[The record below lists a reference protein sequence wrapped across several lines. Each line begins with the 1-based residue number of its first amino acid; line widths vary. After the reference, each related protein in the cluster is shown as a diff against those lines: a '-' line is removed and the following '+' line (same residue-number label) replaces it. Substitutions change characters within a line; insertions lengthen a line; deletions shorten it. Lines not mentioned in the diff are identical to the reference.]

1 MLFSSVT
8 VALIIP
14 SGTALVLWD
23 YFIDAIGLM
32 FIPLSVNLCK
42 QNAFSNVSKKN
53 KKLIAISI
61 AFTSIGYF
69 HENYVSIVQKSS
81 YQSFKSQ

>member
-23 YFIDAIGLM
+23 YFIDANGLM

-53 KKLIAISI
+53 QEI
-61 AFTSIGYF
+61 
-69 HENYVSIVQKSS
+69 NYHFDRVHFYWVFS
-81 YQSFKSQ
+81 